1 MQTQT
6 GVMVRESGR
15 ELAARK
21 SIDQNARARKV
32 TSHPASTIV
41 RTNKQNQPS
50 SGQVGRWMDR
60 IAEFTSLVETKLL
73 KNISEE
79 LKIFLAEFAPELK
92 PEYLAKQVRS
102 YLAYADKPVRLY
114 HGGREVV
121 RTFWYCILHPEFE
134 VVNQDELEEGYFQ
147 LLLFPDFQLLHPMIR
162 RWYEHAVELNI
173 EWRKAKE
180 IAEAAIQKLA
190 TSQESDPKVATI
202 GLRTPIRSRR
212 DPHVAARFSVISNAL
227 SRNRRSKALD
237 ICRLLDYHNISIP
250 EHWKEEGLNNWVAAY
265 MDPQYRGN
273 VQKLISVEK
282 SKVLRPSTR

>member
-32 TSHPASTIV
+32 TSQPASTIV

-79 LKIFLAEFAPELK
+79 LKMFLAEFAPELK
-92 PEYLAKQVRS
+92 PEYLAKQV
-102 YLAYADKPVRLY
+102 
-114 HGGREVV
+114 
-121 RTFWYCILHPEFE
+121 
-134 VVNQDELEEGYFQ
+134 YFQ